1 MKRLSNYIKDIKDIK
16 ETILSEKLII
26 NQRFDEKLIINKNY
40 KNNNKLDDIVS
51 KIINDNKIK
60 ECVHDTESN
69 FDSQEELI
77 NILAEISMVASSG
90 INSMKGYLKKYLSK
104 WWANK
109 NMFDVANT
117 CTKYLS
123 WNHSSTLINPSIYK
137 LAGEIEN
144 YVNVA
149 TDYDE
154 LHITAVGNFNVMIE
168 AYQTEDYISFI
179 MTSSKTKKFIF
190 LGMLICKL

>member
-1 MKRLSNYIKDIKDIK
+1 MKGLSNYIK

-51 KIINDNKIK
+51 KIINDDKIK
-60 ECVHDTESN
+60 ECIHDTESN

-77 NILAEISMVASSG
+77 NILAEISMVSFSN
-90 INSMKGYLKKYLSK
+90 INSMKDYLKNYLSK

-109 NMFDVANT
+109 DMLNDANS
-117 CTKYLS
+117 CAKYLS

-137 LAGEIEN
+137 LASEIEN
-144 YVNVA
+144 YANEA

-154 LHITAVGNFNVMIE
+154 LHVTGVGLFNVMIE

-179 MTSSKTKKFIF
+179 MTNSKTKEFRF